1 MRTLIKTHRIE
12 LKPNA
17 TQAAIFRQCV
27 GASRFAYNW
36 ALAEWQRQYQAGE
49 KPNEAALRRQFN
61 AIKPVEFPW
70 ILDLPKSVPQQAI
83 KNVGTAFTNFFLR
96 VREGIKPAG
105 YPQFKKPFKR
115 DSARLDNGP
124 GTFRFDG
131 KRVKLAKIGWV
142 RMREALRFDG
152 EPRSATLSREAGR
165 WFLSVPVLVSL
176 PELPAVDARPAV
188 GIDLGVSVAATLST
202 GEKLAGPKPLKRYLR
217 ALKRRQRQH
226 SRKVKGSNNRR
237 KSAARLA
244 KLHARIAHIRKDWT
258 HKTTTALTGRFALIG
273 VENLN
278 VRGMMANDKL
288 ARSISDIGFYEV
300 RRQIE
305 YKAALSGGVVV
316 LVDRWFPSSKTCSE
330 CGCYRES
337 LPLSVREW
345 TCAECGAVHD
355 RDVNA
360 ALNLRR
366 VALAAGSCPASK
378 ACGEAGSGRSR
389 KTPVKPASTKQEI
402 NHVSIGYG

>member
-1 MRTLIKTHRIE
+1 MRAVIKTHRIE
-12 LKPNA
+12 LRPNKA
-17 TQAAIFRQCV
+17 QAACFRQCV

-83 KNVGTAFTNFFLR
+83 KNVGTAFTNFFRR

-124 GTFRFDG
+124 GTFHLAG
-131 KRVKLAKIGWV
+131 KRIKLPKIGWV
-142 RMREALRFDG
+142 RMREALRFAG
-152 EPRSATLSREAGR
+152 EPRSATLSLEAGR
-165 WFLSVPVLVSL
+165 WFVAIPVLVSL
-176 PELPAVDARPAV
+176 PDLPSVDARPSV
-188 GIDLGVSVAATLST
+188 GIDLGVTTAVTLST
-202 GEKLAGPKPLKRYLR
+202 GEKTVGPKPLKRYLR
-217 ALKRRQRQH
+217 ALKRRSRQH
-226 SRKVKGSNNRR
+226 SRKVKGSHNRR

-244 KLHARIAHIRKDWT
+244 KLHARIAYIRKDWT
-258 HKTTTALTGRFALIG
+258 HRTTTALTERFALIG
-273 VENLN
+273 IENLN
-278 VRGMMANDKL
+278 VRGMMANDQL
-288 ARSISDIGFYEV
+288 ARSIADVGFFEF
-300 RRQIE
+300 RRQLE
-305 YKAALSGGVVV
+305 YKAALSGGTVVV
-316 LVDRWFPSSKTCSE
+316 VDRWFPSSKTCSE

-360 ALNLRR
+360 ALNLQRA
-366 VALAAGSCPASK
+366 ALASGSCPDSK

-389 KTPVKPASTKQEI
+389 RTSAKPASTKQEI
-402 NHVSIGYG
+402 NPVSVGYG